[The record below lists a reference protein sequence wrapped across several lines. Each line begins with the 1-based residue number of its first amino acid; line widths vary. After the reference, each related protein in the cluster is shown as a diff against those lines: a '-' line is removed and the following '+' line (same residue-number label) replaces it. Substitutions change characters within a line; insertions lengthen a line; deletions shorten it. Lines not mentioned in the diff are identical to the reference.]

1 MKVSPKEEK
10 VQGGG
15 GADFEVFSK
24 FKYIY
29 GMIKFYVTFHPNEAG
44 YFGFK
49 DPFQIIKRKFFI
61 FLCFPIDLCVE
72 ASENLSFRF

>member
-10 VQGGG
+10 VQVGG

-29 GMIKFYVTFHPNEAG
+29 GMIKFYVTFSPNKAG
-44 YFGFK
+44 YFFFK
-49 DPFQIIKRKFFI
+49 DPLKIIQKLVF
-61 FLCFPIDLCVE
+61 
-72 ASENLSFRF
+72 S